1 MNRLFVI
8 VVWTVCLLI
17 SVATDARAEIETRR
31 ITYKDGDTTL
41 VGHLYYDVEQAGQ
54 RPGVLVVHEWWG
66 LNKYART
73 RARMLAEMGY
83 VAFALDMYGQGKSTT
98 ERHTAQEWATAHYKD
113 LTMMRRRAAL
123 GLNVLRSEALVDKKR
138 IAAIGYCFGG
148 STVLQLAYAGA
159 DIAGVVSFHGNTL
172 PPSEEDVKRIKAG
185 ILVCHG
191 AADPFVP
198 QERLQSFVDAVNGK
212 GVDFQVIQYGG
223 AVHSFTNPGAGDDNA
238 SGSAYNA
245 KADARS
251 WAHMQVY
258 FEELFAE

>member
-1 MNRLFVI
+1 MHRLFVI
-8 VVWTVCLLI
+8 VVCLFVVGM
-17 SVATDARAEIETRR
+17 VATSHAGAEVQSRK

-41 VGHLYYDVEQAGQ
+41 IGHLYYDDEVSGE

-66 LNKYART
+66 LNNYART

-123 GLNVLRSEALVDKKR
+123 GLNVLRSESLVDKKR

-172 PPSEEDVKRIKAG
+172 PPSETDAQRIKTRV
-185 ILVCHG
+185 LVCHG

-198 QERLQSFVDAVNGK
+198 QERLQSFVDAVSAAK
-212 GVDFQVIQYGG
+212 VDFHVVQYGG
-223 AVHSFTNPGAGDDNA
+223 AVHSFTNPGAGDDKG
-238 SGSAYNA
+238 SGSAYDA
-245 KADARS
+245 KADQRS
-251 WAHMQVY
+251 WRHMQG
-258 FEELFAE
+258 FFDELFDN